1 MCDPRY
7 ICPEGIQCFIFC
19 TASDKN
25 ILVIFF
31 TASAPHHP
39 VNILFPERQ
48 CFMQSGNRRI
58 ENIPK
63 ISMCVLPTGK
73 AALPP
78 RSFAS
83 PTSWPGIRA
92 TASNPKPAF
101 QPLVHQCS
109 ASILKPYPQPCIL
122 LWIICIFHSPF
133 ISTAQSKEKKQ
144 ANIWGWSS
152 SSMSTFPAM
161 RGYGL
166 SSVISSNTCILVSLR
181 R

>member
-7 ICPEGIQCFIFC
+7 ICPEGIRCFIFC

-39 VNILFPERQ
+39 VNNLFPERQ
-48 CFMQSGNRRI
+48 CFMQSENRRI

-109 ASILKPYPQPCIL
+109 ASNSNHIPSHAYYYESYAYSI
-122 LWIICIFHSPF
+122 H
-133 ISTAQSKEKKQ
+133 
-144 ANIWGWSS
+144 
-152 SSMSTFPAM
+152 
-161 RGYGL
+161 L
-166 SSVISSNTCILVSLR
+166 SSPLHNQKKRSKQIFEVDHPPP
-181 R
+181 